1 MLSFQ
6 VPLHTQYTLKQGLT
20 SVLILLKIALI
31 SSVRQ
36 FFLPPAQYGFG
47 DPRPIRNITREL
59 FNSVPGHRDRVVLV
73 NNGHTNG
80 LIEDVINGLSQTFS
94 QAGAIVRIVSQEDEL
109 FTECKSSL
117 RGSTRCY
124 GAVSFRASPT
134 EGSGGL
140 WDYLGTI
147 DLSLGFTPKI
157 DRNDNDAQIFSLP
170 FVHAIDSQIALVS
183 GKQLPQGMLEYPFTD
198 NTNQD
203 REDQIHSFFMSAI
216 TRYLAPAFF
225 VAVCGIT
232 YHLPG
237 FIAWERELGM
247 SQLIDAM
254 MPKQYQWQPPAT
266 RLLSVNAAFTMIY
279 LPSFIVIGVILS
291 TLVFLNTSP
300 ATVVLFH
307 VASCLSLSGYSTFC
321 GTWFRKA
328 QLSGIM
334 IVVGSLFLAAVTQ
347 LVFNFLPIILF
358 VLIIIFPPINYT
370 SFIIS
375 IATWERD
382 GLGANLFG
390 STYGISLPG
399 YLHFIASLVHI
410 VLFQLLAIFME
421 SLQYNTTSS
430 SRMTTLRLEA
440 QPYALRLEKI
450 SKVYKVGWL
459 SSFNRRQNTQVHAV
473 QDVSVN
479 VVKGQIVA
487 LLGANGSGKSTT
499 ISAISGLEKVSSGLI
514 QLDGTAGLGL
524 CPQKN
529 VLWDELTVREHVNL
543 FSRLKGKT
551 TVSEVDTLVYDC
563 DLEPQ
568 KNRQSKTLSGGQK
581 RKLQLAIAFA
591 GGSKL
596 CCIDEASSGLDPVS
610 RRKIWDIMLSERGR
624 RTLLFTTH
632 ALDEA
637 DALSDCIVILS
648 KGTIRLQGSAAA
660 LKQRFGGG
668 YRIQLHELDAEAY
681 LRATQG
687 SQGVCKNGDDKGS
700 YHLSSPAELSSFI
713 ETLESIGVTRYNLA
727 GPSIETVFLN
737 EAEEGGDDLYPAQLT
752 PISTVPKSAMKNII
766 ELQEITRQESM
777 MEPLLASRSENVGF
791 AKQTWILLQK
801 RILILR
807 RSYWPY
813 LFAILIPSLTAGLTV
828 NAFLQGFSGIDCSAK
843 SLARK
848 PQVANLS
855 SLEGSWGLEIPL
867 GPADRFSESV
877 LDPTFGLFAS
887 QFVNLSN
894 TFDEFQAFVRDHYR
908 FVVPGGLYVDSGSN
922 TLPLM
927 AYRINGGL
935 EFSAVAKSTFDSLL
949 INTTIQASFS
959 TFSLPLPPN
968 TGDTLQLTI
977 YFGLA
982 MAAYPGIFAL
992 YPSYERLR
1000 NIKALNLSNGIH
1012 PGPQWLAHL
1021 IFDLFFVTVISVVT
1035 LVIFVT
1041 VGPACS
1047 CPISAVRT
1055 Y

>member
-1 MLSFQ
+1 
-6 VPLHTQYTLKQGLT
+6 
-20 SVLILLKIALI
+20 
-31 SSVRQ
+31 
-36 FFLPPAQYGFG
+36 
-47 DPRPIRNITREL
+47 
-59 FNSVPGHRDRVVLV
+59 
-73 NNGHTNG
+73 
-80 LIEDVINGLSQTFS
+80 VIDGLSQSFS
-94 QAGAIVRIVSQEDEL
+94 QAGAVVRIVSQEDDL

-124 GAVSFRASPT
+124 GAVSFRSSPT

-140 WDYLGTI
+140 WDYLATV
-147 DLSLGFTPKI
+147 DFSLGFTPKV

-170 FVHAIDSQIALVS
+170 FVHAIDSQIARVS
-183 GKQLPQGMLEYPFTD
+183 GKQLPQEMLEYPFTD

-216 TRYLAPAFF
+216 CRYLAPAFF

-254 MPKQYQWQPPAT
+254 MPKRYQWQPPAS

-279 LPSFIVIGVILS
+279 LPGFIIIGVILS
-291 TLVFLNTSP
+291 TLVFINTSP
-300 ATVVLFH
+300 GIILLFH
-307 VASCLSLSGYSTFC
+307 IASCLSLSGYSTFC

-328 QLSGIM
+328 QLSGIV

-347 LVFNFLPIILF
+347 LVVNFLPIILF
-358 VLIIIFPPINYT
+358 VMIIIFPPINYT
-370 SFIIS
+370 GFIIS

-390 STYGISLPG
+390 SKFGISFPG

-430 SRMTTLRLEA
+430 SRTTTLRLEA
-440 QPYALRLEKI
+440 QPYALRLEKV

-459 SSFNRRQNTQVHAV
+459 SAFNRSQNTQVHAV
-473 QDVSVN
+473 QNVSVN
-479 VVKGQIVA
+479 IVKGQIVA

-514 QLDGTAGLGL
+514 ELDGAAGLGL

-529 VLWDELTVREHVNL
+529 VLWDELTVREHVDL
-543 FSRLKGKT
+543 FSRLKGNT
-551 TVSEVDTLVYDC
+551 IAGEVDALVHDC

-568 KNRQSKTLSGGQK
+568 MNRQSKTLSGGQK

-637 DALSDCIVILS
+637 DALSDYIVILS
-648 KGTIRLQGSAAA
+648 KGAIKLQGSAVA

-668 YRIQLHELDAEAY
+668 YRVRLHEQDAETY
-681 LRATQG
+681 LRSTQG
-687 SQGVCKNGDDKGS
+687 SQRVDKHGVDKDN
-700 YHLSSPAELSSFI
+700 YHLSSPAELSNFI
-713 ETLESIGVTRYNLA
+713 HTLERIGVTRYDLA

-737 EAEEGGDDLYPAQLT
+737 EAEEGSDDLYPAKLAL
-752 PISTVPKSAMKNII
+752 ISTMPKSAIKNTI
-766 ELQEITRQESM
+766 ELQPIARQESM
-777 MEPLLASRSENVGF
+777 MEPLLASRSQNVGF

-828 NAFLQGFSGIDCSAK
+828 DAFLRGFSGIDCSAK
-843 SLARK
+843 SLART
-848 PQVANLS
+848 PQVANLT
-855 SLEGSWGLEIPL
+855 SLAASWGLEIPL
-867 GPADRFSESV
+867 GPAARFSGGV
-877 LDPTFGLFAS
+877 LDPTFGLFGS
-887 QFVNLSN
+887 QFVNMTNSL
-894 TFDEFQAFVRDHYR
+894 DEFQSFIRDHFR
-908 FVVPGGLYVDSGSN
+908 FVVPGGLYVDDGSDK
-922 TLPLM
+922 LPLM

-935 EFSAVAKSTFDSLL
+935 GFSAVAKSTFDSLL
-949 INTTIQASFS
+949 LNTTIQASFS

-1021 IFDLFFVTVISVVT
+1021 GFDLFFVIIVSVVT

-1041 VGPACS
+1041 VCPACS
-1047 CPISAVRT
+1047 CSIRARLNILTSIVGI
-1055 Y
+1055 